1 MVLKL
6 FSIPEVV
13 EVEEHDY
20 FIINNDNKDV
30 RMVSFQHV
38 RDNISTNTGTVVS
51 VNGQQGTIILDADDI
66 DDAATSHKF
75 ATAAQLTL
83 VGTAVQPSDLNTVA
97 TSGAYSDLSGTPTLA
112 TVATSGVYGD
122 LTGTPTLA
130 TVATSGSYNDLSNKP
145 TIPSVPVQSVNGQ
158 TGTVSLNADNILDDS
173 TAHKFVTAAQKTLIN
188 DALQPGDAVTSV
200 NSKNGA
206 SVTLN
211 PDDLDDA
218 SSDHKFVSLSQRQ
231 AIGTAVKVQGA
242 AVPSASTDAGTSR
255 EIRVDATHL
264 YFYTGSAWVRV
275 AWETF

>member
-6 FSIPEVV
+6 FAIPEVN

-66 DDAATSHKF
+66 DDASTTHKF

-83 VGTAVQPSDLNTVA
+83 VGTAIQPADLNAVA
-97 TSGAYSDLSGTPTLA
+97 TSGAYSDLTGTPTLA
-112 TVATSGVYGD
+112 SVATSGAYGD
-122 LTGTPTLA
+122 LSGTPSLA

-145 TIPSVPVQSVNGQ
+145 TIPSVPVASVNGQ
-158 TGTVSLNADNILDDS
+158 TGVVVLNADNIADDS
-173 TAHKFVTAAQKTLIN
+173 AAHKFVTQTQKGLIN
-188 DALQPGDAVTSV
+188 NSLQPGDAVTTV
-200 NSKNGA
+200 NSKTGA
-206 SVTLN
+206 SVTLT

-231 AIGTAVKVQGA
+231 AIGTAVKLQNA
-242 AVPSASTDAGTSR
+242 AVPGSSSAAGTAR
-255 EIRVDATHL
+255 ELRADATHL
-264 YFYTGSAWVRV
+264 YFYTGSEWVRV

>member
-1 MVLKL
+1 MVVKL
-6 FSIPEVV
+6 YTIPEVS

-20 FIINNDNKDV
+20 FIINNDNKDM

-38 RDNISTNTGTVVS
+38 RDNIATNTGTVVS

-66 DDAATSHKF
+66 DDASTSHKF

-83 VGTAVQPSDLNTVA
+83 VGTAVQPADLNAVA
-97 TSGAYSDLSGTPTLA
+97 TSGAYSDL
-112 TVATSGVYGD
+112 
-122 LTGTPTLA
+122 TGTPTLA
-130 TVATSGSYNDLSNKP
+130 SVATSGAYGDLSGTPSLASVATSGSYNDLSDKP
-145 TIPSVPVQSVNGQ
+145 SIPTVPVQSVNGQ
-158 TGTVSLNADNILDDS
+158 TGTVSLNADNIDDAS

-188 DALQPGDAVTSV
+188 DALQPGDAVVSI

-231 AIGTAVKVQGA
+231 AIGTAVKLQGA
-242 AVPSASTDAGTSR
+242 AVPGTSGAAGTNR
-255 EIRVDATHL
+255 ELRADETHL
-264 YFYTGSAWVRV
+264 YYYHGTAWVRV